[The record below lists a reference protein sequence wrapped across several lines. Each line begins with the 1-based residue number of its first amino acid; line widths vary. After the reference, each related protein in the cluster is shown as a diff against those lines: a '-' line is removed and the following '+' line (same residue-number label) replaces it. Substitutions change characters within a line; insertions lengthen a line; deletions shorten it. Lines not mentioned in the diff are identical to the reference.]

1 MDSETNIMPFPERSE
16 EDEHLTWNRGIAAGS
31 LLAGAVL
38 LVTGY
43 RRAGLA
49 VAAAGAAV
57 ALLEN
62 PDAVRNFWN
71 AIPDAV
77 HAGQDFLS
85 RAESLIDDVNR
96 QTARVRRLVS
106 REA

>member
-1 MDSETNIMPFPERSE
+1 MDEERNLMRFPEPM
-16 EDEHLTWNRGIAAGS
+16 EDNGMHWTRGVAAGS
-31 LLAGAVL
+31 LLAGALL

-49 VAAAGAAV
+49 VAAAGTTV
-57 ALLEN
+57 GLLEN
-62 PDAVRNFWN
+62 PEAVRNFWN
-71 AIPDAV
+71 SIPDLV

-85 RAESLIDDVNR
+85 RTESFVDELNR
-96 QTARVRRLVS
+96 QGNRLRNVLS